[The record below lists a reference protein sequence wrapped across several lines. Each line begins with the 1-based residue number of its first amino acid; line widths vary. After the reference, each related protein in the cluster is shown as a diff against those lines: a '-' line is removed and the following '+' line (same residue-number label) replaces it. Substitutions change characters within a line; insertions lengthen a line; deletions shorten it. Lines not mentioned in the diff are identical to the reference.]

1 MKQDYLKMMRE
12 GAPLST
18 AQLIFM
24 TMKLSIPT
32 ILAQVSLIIMEYI
45 DEAMVG
51 KLGGDATASI
61 GLVASTTWLFGGIC
75 YALCIGFGVLVAQR
89 IGAGDAR
96 GARSI
101 MKQGMLFSLL
111 CSVVLG
117 GIGIAI
123 HRVLPHLLG
132 GAEGVVQNASAYF
145 LVFSCALPIRQMNNI
160 TAAFLQNSGN
170 TKTPGILETLMCG
183 LDVLFNYFF
192 INICHL
198 GVTGAAL
205 GSAASELVIL
215 FPMLYALLVKSE
227 LLGWRKGEPLRF
239 VKAEIGKAL
248 KIALPAGVEQVIMS
262 SAYIT
267 STAIVAPLGSVS
279 LAAHALAITA
289 ESFCYMPGYGI
300 AAAASTVVGQSIG
313 AKRTDMRIK
322 LSYITTLSGMI
333 LMGLSGIAMF
343 FLAPVVMRILTPVE
357 EIYTLGAQV
366 LRIEVFAEPMF
377 GASIVATGVFRGA
390 GDTLAPSAMN
400 LISMW
405 GVRIPLSAFLASRM
419 GLTGVWTAM
428 LIELLFRGAIF
439 LARLVYKNK
448 KLRAPAQ
455 REKL

>member
-117 GIGIAI
+117 GIGIAF

-145 LVFSCALPIRQMNNI
+145 LVFSCALPIRQTNNI